1 MFPNKISLLILADA
15 ENTTTTTNIKP
26 NENHMSFEE
35 IFSYAGLNCAFCVH
49 PDLQHKDKKGDVKIV
64 SYSAKNIEDTGQTL

>member
-64 SYSAKNIEDTGQTL
+64 SYSAKNIEDTDQTL

>member
-26 NENHMSFEE
+26 NENHMSFEK

-64 SYSAKNIEDTGQTL
+64 SYSAKNIEDTDQTL

>member
-1 MFPNKISLLILADA
+1 MIEQKYFNEI
-15 ENTTTTTNIKP
+15 TNIKP

-64 SYSAKNIEDTGQTL
+64 SYSAKNIEDTDQTL